1 MQSTAKLRLRGL
13 KIWTSKS
20 QTILKC
26 VYRNT
31 CKAILHL
38 FVYQLKKRRKLAIGH
53 NLIFI

>member
-38 FVYQLKKRRKLAIGH
+38 FVYQLKKLRKLAIGH